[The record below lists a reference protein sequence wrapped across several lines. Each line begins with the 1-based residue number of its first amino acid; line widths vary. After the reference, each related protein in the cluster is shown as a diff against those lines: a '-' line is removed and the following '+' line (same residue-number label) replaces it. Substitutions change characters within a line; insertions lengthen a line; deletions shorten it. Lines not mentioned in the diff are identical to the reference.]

1 MDSSTGASSSEG
13 TARGRPMGRDS
24 AKDRQFFGTSDK
36 SSVEHVDVSA
46 ELHKL
51 AQERAQNSTA
61 LSRIATAAEERNEL
75 NFFLKFPDT
84 PEAKEFFSAHGK
96 MLLNRMQVRNQQV
109 VEEPQPQF
117 NPMPHEHTGAQT
129 ADVEVALVSGMEGSF
144 QIS

>member
-1 MDSSTGASSSEG
+1 
-13 TARGRPMGRDS
+13 MGRDS

-75 NFFLKFPDT
+75 NFFVKFPDT
-84 PEAKEFFSAHGK
+84 PEFFSSHGN

-117 NPMPHEHTGAQT
+117 HPMPHEDTGAQT
-129 ADVEVALVSGMEGSF
+129 ADVEVEFVSGMEGSF
-144 QIS
+144 NLS